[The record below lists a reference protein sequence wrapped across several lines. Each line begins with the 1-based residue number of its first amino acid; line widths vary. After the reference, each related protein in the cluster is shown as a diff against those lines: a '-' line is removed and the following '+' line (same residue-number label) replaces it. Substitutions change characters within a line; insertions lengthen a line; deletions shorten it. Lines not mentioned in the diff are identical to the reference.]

1 MKELKVKTMVV
12 LVFALMVFSAG
23 KAQTSKIPKGR
34 NMESVANLTGPDS
47 AYMAVVIPRS
57 EKIVEKMEI
66 SAQQKEKLKLEL
78 AFQYWYLNRIYT
90 HRDAQV
96 QVVKKSSAGKAEIEK
111 RVQQLQEE
119 AKKSTDSLHPIFIK
133 RVQKLVGK
141 NGLEMV
147 KNGMTYNV
155 LPITWAGYQDMLPQ
169 LTDAQKRQIYAWLE
183 EARENAMDAESSEKK
198 HGWFGKY
205 KGRINNYLSAEG
217 YDMKKESK
225 AWEERVRARQK

>member
-1 MKELKVKTMVV
+1 MVV
-12 LVFALMVFSAG
+12 LVFALMVHSG
-23 KAQTSKIPKGR
+23 TIGQTTNWSKERNAQAVAALKG
-34 NMESVANLTGPDS
+34 TDS

-57 EKIVEKMEI
+57 EKIVEKMDI
-66 SAQQKEKLKLEL
+66 AAKQKEKLKLEL
-78 AFQYWYLNRIYT
+78 AFQYLYLNRIYT
-90 HRDAQV
+90 KRDAQV
-96 QVVKKSSAGKAEIEK
+96 QAVKKSTAPKAEIEQ

-119 AKKSTDSLHPIFIK
+119 AKKSTDSLHPIFLK
-133 RVQKLVGK
+133 RVKKLAGK
-141 NGLEMV
+141 KGLEMV

-155 LPITWAGYQDMLPQ
+155 LPITWAGYLDMLPQ
-169 LTDAQKRQIYAWLE
+169 LTAIQKKQIYTWLE
-183 EARENAMDAESSEKK
+183 EAREYAMDAESSEKK